1 MRTATEPAAIRHH
14 FVTHEGLRLLAR
26 TEAVPPLRHGEHAGL
41 AVETSVRGRGG
52 SRMRNLR
59 RNFDHTL
66 GVNAVVAHLA
76 FDAQRAGH
84 EPPCLLNEAQ
94 AAEHFRCYD
103 RAYWIRPDA
112 AGVYHLGDTSYPFLL
127 EYDRGKMRRRD
138 YLRKL
143 AGLTAYFASELDR
156 QSYGPGLTVLVVSE
170 SYGGEGRFA
179 DAVLAGQAQW
189 GVELPLLLTT
199 EERMRRNAH
208 GLLGPIWRTAD
219 STSRRTWLGDNRRGQ
234 SAASRRSSSPSAV
247 AGEPNLD

>member
-1 MRTATEPAAIRHH
+1 MTATGPIRHH

-41 AVETSVRGRGG
+41 AVETSAKGRGS

-66 GVNAVVAHLA
+66 GVNAVAAHLA

-84 EPPCLLNEAQ
+84 KPPRLLNEAQ
-94 AAEHFRCYD
+94 AAEHFRYYD
-103 RAYWIRPDA
+103 RPYWIRPDA
-112 AGVYHLGDTSYPFLL
+112 AGVYYLGDSSHPFLL

-143 AGLTAYFASELDR
+143 AGLTAYFASERDR
-156 QSYGPGLTVLVVSE
+156 RSYGPGLTVLVVSE

-179 DAVLAGQAQW
+179 DAVLAGQALW
-189 GVELPLLLTT
+189 GVDLPLLLTT
-199 EERMRRNAH
+199 DERMRRNAH
-208 GLLGPIWRTAD
+208 GLLGPIWRTAMATD
-219 STSRRTWLGDNRRGQ
+219 RRRWIGADRPGQLAAYRPSSLPVTTSESGL
-234 SAASRRSSSPSAV
+234 A
-247 AGEPNLD
+247 